1 MENAGVTSE
10 TSVRR
15 QKRSKGLDGS
25 DGDPSKS
32 NQSPNE
38 AEQEASGEDSFED
51 HADEVAPK
59 AKRKRGA
66 ATEAADEPGI
76 DQSLIDVIKY
86 NGKLIQSAVKRWV
99 ERYERDSKSAMAEL
113 LMTLFEACGAKF
125 QLDAGSLDETDVDD
139 VVVSLVNLSKNGDV
153 EDLYSSK
160 RREIK
165 SFKENL
171 VSFWDNLILECQNGP
186 LFDKVLF
193 EKCMDYVIALSCTP
207 PRVYRQVA
215 TLLGLQFVTSFIT
228 IAKRLSSQRETTQ
241 RQLNAEKKKRND
253 NPRVESLDKRLSS
266 THEKITLMEEMMRKI
281 FTGLFMHRYRDI
293 DSDIRL
299 SCIKSLGVWIMSYP
313 SLFLQDL
320 YLKYLGW
327 TLNDKSAGVRRTSI
341 QALQNLYE
349 VDDIVP
355 SLGLFT
361 ERFCNRMIE
370 LADDIDISVAVSA
383 IGLLKQLLRHQLLH
397 EDELGPLYDLL
408 IDEPPAIRRATGE
421 LVYDHL
427 IAQRRSGPQSGS
439 REGVDESSEVHLG
452 RLLQIVEGFSA
463 DPILIAYVVDDVWDD
478 MKALK
483 DWKCIISLLL
493 DEKPSIELTDIDTTN
508 LVRFLHASARK
519 SVGEKIVPAIDNRKL
534 YLTKA
539 QKETLE
545 NNRGDITAALIKRYP
560 QLLRKYVADKA
571 KVSLL
576 VEMVTVL
583 KLELYSLKRQEQNF
597 KIVIQLIKDAFF
609 KHGER
614 DVLRSC
620 IKAINF
626 CSNESQADLQDY
638 SQSKLKELE
647 DELINKLKS
656 SMKEVAVGDDEYSL
670 LINLKRLYEVQLTKN
685 VPIDGLFEDMDGI
698 LRDFQDTN
706 DEVISFLLLNM
717 FLHVAWSLQSID
729 VEDSS
734 EEAVSSLISK
744 RAILFE
750 RLEYFLDTL
759 PEAYQGRN
767 GSHLAC
773 RICIILAELWCLFK
787 KSNYTNTIL
796 ASLGYS
802 PDISTLKNFWRL
814 CEQQLNISDETDDEN
829 ANEDYIEDTNRDAVM
844 IAAAK
849 LVSGD
854 VVPKDY
860 LGPEIVS
867 HFALHGTS
875 VCEIIKHLISVI
887 KKSADDDISAL
898 FLEAL
903 KRAYH
908 RHVVE
913 TSLSDES
920 SANKS
925 FLECKDL
932 ASRLSGTFVGAAR
945 NKHRLHILKIV
956 KEGVF
961 FAFVDAPKQL
971 PFLECAVLQFINKL
985 PTSDVLD
992 ILKDVQKKTENINT
1006 DEDPSGWRPYFTFV
1020 DHLREKYGKTD
1031 GDQEEKEEATVKRRG
1046 RPRKARNIQG
1056 KKLFDGQSSSEGE
1069 DSISASDPE
1078 DQDEEDREEDEPLIN
1093 SFSSASKLRFMK
1105 LSQKEATG
1113 AAGTSKT

>member
-15 QKRSKGLDGS
+15 QDSLVSEQKRSKGLDGS

-66 ATEAADEPGI
+66 AREAADEPGI
-76 DQSLIDVIKY
+76 DQSLIEEQGMRCLLTGRRKKQGYGMRGKRKAIPHIFNIGKHAALKLVSNIGPTYDHTLDYVIKY

-165 SFKENL
+165 NFKENL

-299 SCIKSLGVWIMSYP
+299 SCIKSLG
-313 SLFLQDL
+313 
-320 YLKYLGW
+320 
-327 TLNDKSAGVRRTSI
+327 SAGVRRTSI
-341 QALQNLYE
+341 EALQNLYE

-519 SVGEKIVPAIDNRKL
+519 AVGEKIVPAIDNRKQ

-539 QKETLE
+539 QKNVLGNFLKRDRKNTGRFVSTACNRTNLPQEEQLEEALE
-545 NNRGDITAALIKRYP
+545 NNRGDITAALIKCYP

-576 VEMVTVL
+576 VEMVTIL

-614 DVLRSC
+614 DALRSC

-698 LRDFQDTN
+698 LRDLQDTN
-706 DEVISFLLLNM
+706 DE
-717 FLHVAWSLQSID
+717 SID

-734 EEAVSSLISK
+734 EEAVSSLLSK

-773 RICIILAELWCLFK
+773 RVLNVGHVLSID
-787 KSNYTNTIL
+787 
-796 ASLGYS
+796 SL
-802 PDISTLKNFWRL
+802 
-814 CEQQLNISDETDDEN
+814 SDETDDED

-854 VVPKDY
+854 VVPKDFWKWIGFSVNFFGWGY
-860 LGPEIVS
+860 STAWVWESLCETTVGGGVS
-867 HFALHGTS
+867 VEKQGDVGQGEAAGARAS
-875 VCEIIKHLISVI
+875 AAGGGGGGGDNDVCAMLTE
-887 KKSADDDISAL
+887 
-898 FLEAL
+898 
-903 KRAYH
+903 KR
-908 RHVVE
+908 RRDGE
-913 TSLSDES
+913 DGRTR
-920 SANKS
+920 KRRK
-925 FLECKDL
+925 FG
-932 ASRLSGTFVGAAR
+932 SRL
-945 NKHRLHILKIV
+945 
-956 KEGVF
+956 
-961 FAFVDAPKQL
+961 
-971 PFLECAVLQFINKL
+971 
-985 PTSDVLD
+985 
-992 ILKDVQKKTENINT
+992 
-1006 DEDPSGWRPYFTFV
+1006 
-1020 DHLREKYGKTD
+1020 
-1031 GDQEEKEEATVKRRG
+1031 
-1046 RPRKARNIQG
+1046 
-1056 KKLFDGQSSSEGE
+1056 
-1069 DSISASDPE
+1069 
-1078 DQDEEDREEDEPLIN
+1078 
-1093 SFSSASKLRFMK
+1093 
-1105 LSQKEATG
+1105 
-1113 AAGTSKT
+1113 

>member
-1 MENAGVTSE
+1 MDWRARKSRGSKMEWHLETKKKRKRSRVREILLEEVIIAAVVVMDSVVSE
-10 TSVRR
+10 

-66 ATEAADEPGI
+66 AREAADEPGI

-86 NGKLIQSAVKRWV
+86 NGKLIQNAVKRWV

-125 QLDAGSLDETDVDD
+125 QLDAGSLDEIDVDD
-139 VVVSLVNLSKNGDV
+139 VVVSLVNLSKNGDI

-165 SFKENL
+165 NFKENL

-299 SCIKSLGVWIMSYP
+299 SCIKSLG
-313 SLFLQDL
+313 
-320 YLKYLGW
+320 
-327 TLNDKSAGVRRTSI
+327 SAGVRKTSI

-427 IAQRRSGPQSGS
+427 IAQKRSGPQSGS
-439 REGVDESSEVHLG
+439 REGADESSEVHLG

-519 SVGEKIVPAIDNRKL
+519 AVGEKIVPAIDNRKQ

-539 QKETLE
+539 QKNVLGNFLKRDRKNTGKFVSTACNRTNLPQEEQLEEALE
-545 NNRGDITAALIKRYP
+545 NNRDDITAALIKRYP

-576 VEMVTVL
+576 VEMVTIL

-698 LRDFQDTN
+698 LRDLQDTN
-706 DEVISFLLLNM
+706 DEVVSLL
-717 FLHVAWSLQSID
+717 HTQSWSLQSID

-734 EEAVSSLISK
+734 EEAVSSLLSK

-773 RICIILAELWCLFK
+773 RVLNVGHFLSID
-787 KSNYTNTIL
+787 
-796 ASLGYS
+796 SL
-802 PDISTLKNFWRL
+802 
-814 CEQQLNISDETDDEN
+814 SDETDDED
-829 ANEDYIEDTNRDAVM
+829 ANDDYIEDTNRDAVM

-854 VVPKDY
+854 VVPKESTIY
-860 LGPEIVS
+860 LR
-867 HFALHGTS
+867 TM
-875 VCEIIKHLISVI
+875 
-887 KKSADDDISAL
+887 KKSW
-898 FLEAL
+898 E
-903 KRAYH
+903 
-908 RHVVE
+908 
-913 TSLSDES
+913 
-920 SANKS
+920 
-925 FLECKDL
+925 
-932 ASRLSGTFVGAAR
+932 
-945 NKHRLHILKIV
+945 
-956 KEGVF
+956 
-961 FAFVDAPKQL
+961 
-971 PFLECAVLQFINKL
+971 
-985 PTSDVLD
+985 
-992 ILKDVQKKTENINT
+992 
-1006 DEDPSGWRPYFTFV
+1006 
-1020 DHLREKYGKTD
+1020 
-1031 GDQEEKEEATVKRRG
+1031 
-1046 RPRKARNIQG
+1046 
-1056 KKLFDGQSSSEGE
+1056 
-1069 DSISASDPE
+1069 
-1078 DQDEEDREEDEPLIN
+1078 
-1093 SFSSASKLRFMK
+1093 
-1105 LSQKEATG
+1105 
-1113 AAGTSKT
+1113 